1 MHRTIFH
8 KIFFVLLSI
17 AMSIY
22 VFLALF
28 PTGQSYALTESNK
41 KPALT
46 LNRSQGPLGLT
57 LTLRGKNFPPGQAN
71 LSYIDAHNVPGIF
84 SPPGDT
90 AVAVLSSGAF
100 LTTNLIMPA
109 SGPVGAWKIVITDSQ
124 GGINTIRYSVLA
136 RHGQTSAGPPT
147 LILTL
152 PNGVSS
158 ATSTPSITATASAT
172 AEESATPTDAVTPT
186 ATSSSVSSTGSIAF
200 TGSNWLPKGTA
211 VKLVLFSGATTL
223 PLLEPATVSKAD
235 GTISGTFFMPANLRV
250 STATVIA
257 SDVTTGAL
265 RAQVPIAIANGTV
278 SFLPG
283 LTPQPAPN
291 NTPLTSDAGTPAVS
305 NNGPGTFTNP
315 LGTLDAAI
323 WGPVLLVAG
332 GMLAIAGLMLI
343 LFMIPWSRNGNR
355 KGHHTR
361 SGQF

>member
-8 KIFFVLLSI
+8 KIFFALLLAVLSI
-17 AMSIY
+17 YMC
-22 VFLALF
+22 LALI
-28 PTGQSYALTESNK
+28 PTVKSYALTESNK
-41 KPALT
+41 KPALA
-46 LNRSQGPLGLT
+46 LNRSQGPLGVT

-90 AVAVLSSGAF
+90 SVAVLSSGAF
-100 LTTNLIMPA
+100 LTTNLVMPA

-136 RHGQTSAGPPT
+136 MHGQTSAGPPS

-152 PNGVSS
+152 PDGVSS
-158 ATSTPSITATASAT
+158 ATSTPSASAAASPTST
-172 AEESATPTDAVTPT
+172 AIVTPI

-200 TGSNWLPKGTA
+200 TGSNWLPRGTA
-211 VKLVLFSGATTL
+211 VKLILYAGATSL

-235 GTISGTFFMPANLRV
+235 GTISGTFFMPANLHV
-250 STATVIA
+250 STATIIA

-265 RAQVPIAIANGTV
+265 RAQVPIAIANGTI
-278 SFLPG
+278 SFSPG
-283 LTPQPAPN
+283 LTPQPIPN
-291 NTPLTSDAGTPAVS
+291 NTPLASDAGTPAVS
-305 NNGPGTFTNP
+305 NDGSGTFTNP
-315 LGTLDAAI
+315 LGKLDAAI

-355 KGHHTR
+355 KGQHTR